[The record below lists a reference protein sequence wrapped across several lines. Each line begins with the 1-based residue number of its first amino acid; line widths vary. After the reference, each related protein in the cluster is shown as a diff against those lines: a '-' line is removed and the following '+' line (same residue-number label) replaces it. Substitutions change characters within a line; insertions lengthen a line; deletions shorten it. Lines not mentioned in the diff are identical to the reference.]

1 MNQGSQKGRPA
12 PRPGEAWIHEDM
24 SEEELLDMP
33 RPVRIDPIDRSLP
46 TDADKARVAAKLR
59 EPGCAD
65 NPAAFRD
72 AVAVGL
78 HSALNF
84 DDADVGAQ
92 ELLEMLADLIDPAGP
107 VLECRLCGEKVA
119 QRAGDKENWQDGLY
133 YGISPKFTC
142 QACRGSW
149 YEGWV

>member
-1 MNQGSQKGRPA
+1 MGETMNQGSQKGRPA

-107 VLECRLCGEKVA
+107 VLECRLCGERAA
-119 QRAGDKENWQDGLY
+119 QRAGDVRVLKDGCDC
-133 YGISPKFTC
+133 GAQTRFECK
-142 QACRGSW
+142 ACG
-149 YEGWV
+149 

>member
-46 TDADKARVAAKLR
+46 TDAD
-59 EPGCAD
+59 
-65 NPAAFRD
+65 
-72 AVAVGL
+72 
-78 HSALNF
+78 
-84 DDADVGAQ
+84 VGAQ

-107 VLECRLCGEKVA
+107 VLECRLCGEKAA
-119 QRAGDKENWQDGLY
+119 QRAEGVQVLKDGCDC
-133 YGISPKFTC
+133 GAQPRFECK
-142 QACRGSW
+142 ACGGSW
-149 YEGWV
+149 REGWT